1 VDSIPCHKTKGA
13 HRSRTKSGALKA
25 KRNYFSDRF
34 SALPTKAP
42 HDAAL
47 QP

>member
-1 VDSIPCHKTKGA
+1 MDSIPCYKTRGA
-13 HRSRTKSGALKA
+13 HRSRAKSGALKA

-42 HDAAL
+42 NDAAL
-47 QP
+47 EP

>member
-1 VDSIPCHKTKGA
+1 MDSIACHKTRGA

-25 KRNYFSDRF
+25 KGNYFSDRF
-34 SALPTKAP
+34 SALPTETP
-42 HDAAL
+42 DDAAL